1 MQLQSDIQRKKKKNN
16 FLYKHVAK
24 DHLIL
29 WKA

>member
-1 MQLQSDIQRKKKKNN
+1 MQLQSDIQRKKKNN

-24 DHLIL
+24 NHLIL